1 MRDLEAEEF
10 SVVAFVMIWVSM
22 GWLII
27 DMFLHLIVE
36 THTNF
41 FGGSGFWNSTQ
52 TLILGTWIWII
63 TTLILVILVCRW
75 AKARGLEK

>member
-1 MRDLEAEEF
+1 MDDLEAKEF
-10 SVVAFVMIWVSM
+10 GVVALVMIWVSV
-22 GWLII
+22 GWLLT

-52 TLILGTWIWII
+52 TIILSTWIWII
-63 TTLILVILVCRW
+63 TAPILVILACRW